1 MYVLDV
7 LETIIALFYSIL
19 VVCSERNV
27 ISFMVQ
33 YNYESVITMVF
44 PVSTLFTFSLCYIFL
59 PSKLCSFVYQ

>member
-44 PVSTLFTFSLCYIFL
+44 PVSTLFTCSLC
-59 PSKLCSFVYQ
+59 